1 MAEIKQIFQI
11 PTLPG
16 TKRDGTELDGDNYT
30 DAQWCRFIRK
40 EGRPKKMGGYQEV
53 NSPLPGPSRA
63 IIVWTRDAFNAIIS
77 GSQYGI
83 TQANVDS
90 NGGAGPSYDRT
101 PAGWTNYEGTWTLD
115 TMYDDAVG
123 SQNTIVVAHRT
134 NNINSIDDPNQTQVY
149 YGVAS
154 DTTAFLPI
162 TGLLVS
168 GGIVCISPYL
178 VYYGSDGLVGWSD
191 VNQPQTL
198 TGGDAGSD
206 RVTGAKVVKGLPLR
220 SGSGPAAILWS
231 LDSVIRMDWVGGAAI
246 FKFSTIST
254 QSSILSQNSVIEY
267 DGDYFWIGIDRFM
280 AYTGGKVIEVPNEM
294 NKNWFFDNLN
304 FSQRQKVWATKVPRF
319 GEIIWFFPFGD
330 STECNK
336 AIVFNMNLK
345 TWYDFELSRTAGYY
359 SQVFNHP
366 VWAHVN
372 SGRYFRLV
380 ISGPTGTFAP
390 GDTVSG
396 NTTNDLGL
404 VQFVESST
412 SLIIKP
418 LPITGDFGSLF
429 QVGETVTNI
438 SQAGTGVVVS
448 AVPLASAYIHEKG
461 LNAVTMNDETAINSY
476 FTTSDFGYPT
486 GSTHVNSPD
495 GLNRQTRLTRVEPDF
510 VMDGDMTV
518 EVIGRQYAQSPDEI
532 STPLPFTKNTGKIDS
547 REQRRQIRLRFTS
560 NTLNGNFEMGRTILH
575 IEPGDPRS

>member
-1 MAEIKQIFQI
+1 MAEIKEVFQI
-11 PTLPG
+11 TTLPG
-16 TKRDGTELDGDNYT
+16 VKRDGTQLDGDNFT

-40 EGRPKKMGGYQEV
+40 EGRPKKMGGYQEI
-53 NSPLPGPSRA
+53 NSPVPGPIRA
-63 IIVWTRDAFNAIIS
+63 ITVWTRDAFNAVIS

-83 TQANVDS
+83 FQSNVDQ
-90 NGGAGPSYDRT
+90 NGGSGPSYDRT
-101 PAGWTNYEGTWTLD
+101 PTGWANHEGAWTLD
-115 TMYDDAVG
+115 SMYDDAVG
-123 SQNTIVVAHRT
+123 SQNTIIVAHRT
-134 NNINSIDDPNQTQVY
+134 NNITSIDDPNATQVY

-154 DTTAFLPI
+154 NTTPFTPI

-191 VNQPQTL
+191 INQPQTL
-198 TGGDAGSD
+198 TTGDAGSD
-206 RVTGAKVVKGLPLR
+206 RVTGSKVVKGLPLR

-246 FKFSTIST
+246 FKFSTITT

-280 AYTGGKVIEVPNEM
+280 AYTGGKVIEIPNEM

-330 STECNK
+330 ATECNK
-336 AIVFNMNLK
+336 AVVFNMNLK

-366 VWAHVN
+366 VWAYVN
-372 SGRYFRLV
+372 SGRYFRLT
-380 ISGPTGTFAP
+380 IDTPTGAFSP
-390 GDTVSG
+390 GDTLIG
-396 NTTNDLGL
+396 TTSNDTGT
-404 VQFVESST
+404 VHFVESPT
-412 SLIIKP
+412 VLIVRP
-418 LPITGDFGSLF
+418 LSPDGDWGTLF
-429 QVGETVTNI
+429 ESPETVNNLG
-438 SQAGTGVVVS
+438 QAGSGVVLSSVS
-448 AVPLASAYIHEKG
+448 LASSYIHEKG
-461 LNAVTMNDETAINSY
+461 LNAVTMNDETAISAH

-486 GSTHVNSPD
+486 GSSQPN
-495 GLNRQTRLTRVEPDF
+495 GIKGANRWTRLARVEPDF
-510 VMDGDMTV
+510 VMEEEMSI
-518 EVIGRQYAQSPDEI
+518 EVIGREFAQSPDI
-532 STPLPFTKNTGKIDS
+532 VSQPFTFDSQTGKIDL

-575 IEPGDPRS
+575 IEPGDARS